1 MIALPRVTTVALV
14 VAAQALLV
22 GVAVADQLS
31 ARTTGTE
38 YLLRVA
44 PVDPIDP
51 FRGAYVDLGY
61 PDLPAQPNNGG
72 APLPEKEPTSEPDAE
87 PADQPR
93 RGTAYVPLTQ
103 KGAVW
108 VGGDIVRSRPA
119 AGPYLTCNDRSWRL
133 RCGIE
138 SWFLPQQRAA
148 SVQTWLGQGHAVARV
163 KIDSRGNAALIDV
176 VADN

>member
-1 MIALPRVTTVALV
+1 MIAPSRTTAVALV
-14 VAAQALLV
+14 VAAQALFV

-31 ARTTGTE
+31 ARTTGEE

-61 PDLPAQPNNGG
+61 PDLPAQPANGM
-72 APLPEKEPTSEPDAE
+72 TSIPDE
-87 PADQPR
+87 TTTDQSQ
-93 RGTAYVPLTQ
+93 RGTAYVLLT
-103 KGAVW
+103 KRGTVW
-108 VGGDIVRSRPA
+108 VGGTIVRSRPA
-119 AGPYLTCNDRSWRL
+119 SGTYLACNDTSWRL

-138 SWFLPQQRAA
+138 SWFLPQQKAA
-148 SVQTWLGQGHAVARV
+148 RVQTWLRDGSAVARV

-176 VADN
+176 AQGSN